1 MTITDAEA
9 IPVRGSG
16 NPVLVAAAIRNDT
29 GRNDELIGGSS
40 PIAKVVRLYGRVG
53 ETPGPTD
60 PVTGVP
66 HVEPITSL
74 PIGANETLRFPRGYG
89 GLILSGLSQPLVAG
103 QTVQVTFE
111 FAHADPVT
119 VQIPVASAGL

>member
-9 IPVRGSG
+9 IPVRDNGD
-16 NPVLVAAAIRNDT
+16 PVLVTATIRNDT
-29 GRNDELIGGSS
+29 GRDDELIGGSS
-40 PIAKVVRLYGRVG
+40 PIAKSVRLYVHVG

-60 PVTGVP
+60 PLTGVP
-66 HVEPITSL
+66 NVAPIVSL

-89 GLILSGLSQPLVAG
+89 GMILSGLSQPLVAG
-103 QTVQVTFE
+103 QTIQVTFE

-119 VQIPVASAGL
+119 VQVPVASIGL